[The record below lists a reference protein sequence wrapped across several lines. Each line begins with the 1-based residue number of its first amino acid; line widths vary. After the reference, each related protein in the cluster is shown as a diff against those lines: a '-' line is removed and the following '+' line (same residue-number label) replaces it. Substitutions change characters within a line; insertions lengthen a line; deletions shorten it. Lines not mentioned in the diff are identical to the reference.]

1 MSTMKGERKHE
12 NKPRSLRDS
21 ESRRFLEME
30 NIREGLG
37 CHLLLAGLAWPSRG
51 GPVFWGLCKLWAV

>member
-37 CHLLLAGLAWPSRG
+37 RVSPTASRAGLAKQGWPCVLG
-51 GPVFWGLCKLWAV
+51 AL